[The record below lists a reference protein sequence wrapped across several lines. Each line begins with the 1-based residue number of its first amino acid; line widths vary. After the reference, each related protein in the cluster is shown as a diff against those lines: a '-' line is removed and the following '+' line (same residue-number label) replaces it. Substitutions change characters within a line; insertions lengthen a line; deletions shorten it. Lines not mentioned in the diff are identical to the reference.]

1 VGTGDRVTAGGA
13 AGASPS
19 SGWDR
24 LAQAVAEV
32 VPPAEVDGIWVFAP
46 LRRESKEWGTAV
58 LSRMD
63 GERRRIYTARYMLA
77 VKGKER
83 GKFES
88 TIQEVGAGP
97 VEVLS
102 RVLQEAQRRI
112 DDEHPPLSVPPE
124 TWFSSTRSVGAR
136 DDGTPG

>member
-1 VGTGDRVTAGGA
+1 MTVPGLPQTQVG
-13 AGASPS
+13 

-32 VPPAEVDGIWVFAP
+32 IPPAEVDGIWVFAP

-58 LSRMD
+58 LSRLD
-63 GERRRIYTARYMLA
+63 GERRRIYTARYVLS

-88 TIQEVGAGP
+88 SIDEVGTGP
-97 VEVLS
+97 MEVLS
-102 RVLQEAQRRI
+102 RVLHEAQRRI
-112 DDEHPPLSVPPE
+112 DDAHPPVSVPPE
-124 TWFSSTRSVGAR
+124 SWFAQLGPRGPH
-136 DDGTPG
+136 DDGPAG